1 MFAAAIQ
8 PRAMSHTSCCVLLSI
23 SLALACRFWSV
34 CAEFPTV
41 FGDKSSGFGP
51 VFEEQPVDTIYPE
64 ESPEDKIIMSCR
76 TRANPP
82 ATYRWW
88 LDNTEI
94 VIGNEDDYSLMGGNL
109 VISFPDRSK
118 HAGNY
123 SCLASNEFGTLVSQK
138 ASVQFGYLDMF
149 SSDER
154 EAVYVKEGQGAV
166 LLCDPPPHFPE
177 DLSFRWMLNE
187 FPEFI
192 PLDKRR
198 FVSQTTGNLYIS
210 TVRASDSGNYS
221 CFVSSPSI
229 AKSVFSKFIPLVPI
243 AERSLRKYP
252 ADIKVKSPDT
262 YTLLG
267 QNVTLECFALGN
279 PIPQIRWRKVDGDLP
294 VERHNIS
301 MSGSLLHLYDI
312 QYEDEGLYEC
322 EADNS
327 KGKDRHKV
335 HLYVEGAPEWVEKI
349 SSSERDIGGDYIM
362 SCLASGKP
370 KPHVHFLKNG
380 RMYGKNHELR
390 FTDLTFDDSGM
401 YQCIAENRHG
411 TIYANAELR
420 VFAGAPSFEWNPVKP
435 KLLGAKNGRVVIA
448 CKPRA
453 APRPSIS
460 WSKGTELLHN
470 SSRIFIW
477 PDGSLE
483 LLNVTKSDE
492 GKYTCLAEN
501 DRGRAN
507 SSGSLSVTDATKI
520 TLAPSSA
527 DISVGESARMECAAS
542 HDPTLDLTFIWS
554 LDAHVIDRDREHY
567 ESKMDVN
574 QDGQAGT
581 SSSELLISNTQLRHA
596 GRYSCT
602 AQTPVDN
609 VTVSAELVVRG
620 PPGPP
625 GGVRVDEVLTSSVRV
640 TWSHGTD
647 NLSPISK
654 YSIQYRD
661 VQAQQDWRDASTSPV
676 NVEGN
681 AEMATV
687 INLTPWTEYEFR
699 VIATNTLGTGPPSD
713 PSPKITTRETRPV
726 VAPSDIGGGGET
738 SRELTIT
745 WTPVQPQYYY
755 GSNFGYIIAFK
766 PHNDPEWMRVTVTDP
781 QARKYVHKDSKIPPS
796 TRFEVKMKAFN
807 SQGEGPFSISA
818 FIYSSQD
825 VPAEAPT
832 IIEARTLSATEA
844 VVSWVPLQLQTVE
857 GYQVRYW
864 RESVENEA
872 SAQRA
877 LVSSREN
884 HTRLD
889 NMKPNSHYLIEV
901 RAYNGAGYGP
911 ASQRHKIYTKKAP
924 PSRPPKIIGTK
935 MNYSG
940 TTINIAWEQVEPL
953 ANESTVE
960 GYKVLYRPEGQ
971 PSGMLY
977 TTVKQSIDLPMKK
990 GDYLV
995 EVRAH
1000 SEGGDGA
1007 VAQVRIADAFI
1018 HWIQDMHKISA
1029 NAAHMK
1035 QMMMRFTVMILMND
1049 QQMENTQMIT

>member
-1 MFAAAIQ
+1 ELMLAIHSSLF
-8 PRAMSHTSCCVLLSI
+8 MI
-23 SLALACRFWSV
+23 SLHFY
-34 CAEFPTV
+34 
-41 FGDKSSGFGP
+41 KSSGFGP

-94 VIGNEDDYSLMGGNL
+94 IIGNEDDYSLMGGNL

-243 AERSLRKYP
+243 AEREKYP

-267 QNVTLECFALGN
+267 QNITLECFALGN

-335 HLYVEGAPEWVEKI
+335 HLYVEAPEWVEKI
-349 SSSERDIGGDYIM
+349 SSSERDIGSDYIM

-435 KLLGAKNGRVVIA
+435 KLLGANNGRVVIA

-492 GKYTCLAEN
+492 GKYTCFAEN

-554 LDAHVIDRDREHY
+554 LDAHVIDFDRDREHY
-567 ESKMDVN
+567 ECKMVN
-574 QDGQAGT
+574 
-581 SSSELLISNTQLRHA
+581 SLLISNTQLRHA

-609 VTVSAELVVRG
+609 ITVSAELVVRG

-625 GGVRVDEVLTSSVRV
+625 GGVRVDEVMTSSVRV

-713 PSPKITTRETRPV
+713 PSPKITTRET
-726 VAPSDIGGGGET
+726 SEF
-738 SRELTIT
+738 LL
-745 WTPVQPQYYY
+745 
-755 GSNFGYIIAFK
+755 
-766 PHNDPEWMRVTVTDP
+766 VTVTDP

-807 SQGEGPFSISA
+807 SQGEGPFSVSA

-844 VVSWVPLQLQTVE
+844 VVSWVMLISGLF
-857 GYQVRYW
+857 RYW

-1007 VAQVRIADAFI
+1007 VAQVRIAGKNTFTLYCDSIKFRNITFI
-1018 HWIQDMHKISA
+1018 I
-1029 NAAHMK
+1029 
-1035 QMMMRFTVMILMND
+1035 FTFRLDYMLFSF
-1049 QQMENTQMIT
+1049 

>member
-1 MFAAAIQ
+1 GASPAV
-8 PRAMSHTSCCVLLSI
+8 CL
-23 SLALACRFWSV
+23 CRRKHFRRSS
-34 CAEFPTV
+34 
-41 FGDKSSGFGP
+41 GDESSGFGP

-82 ATYRWW
+82 ATYRWR

-94 VIGNEDDYSLMGGNL
+94 VIGNDDHYSLMGGNL
-109 VISFPDRSK
+109 VISFPDKSK

-166 LLCDPPPHFPE
+166 LLCAPPPHLPE

-192 PLDKRR
+192 LLDKRR

-243 AERSLRKYP
+243 AEKYP
-252 ADIKVKSPDT
+252 ADIKVKSADT
-262 YTLLG
+262 YTLMG
-267 QNVTLECFALGN
+267 QNITLECFALGN

-294 VERHNIS
+294 VYRHNIS

-322 EADNS
+322 EANNS

-380 RMYGKNHELR
+380 RMYAKNHELR

-435 KLLGAKNGRVVIA
+435 KLLGAKNGRVVID

-453 APRPSIS
+453 APQPSIS

-492 GKYTCLAEN
+492 GKYTCFAEN

-507 SSGSLSVTDATKI
+507 STGSLSVTDATKI
-520 TLAPSSA
+520 TLAPSNA
-527 DISVGESARMECAAS
+527 DISVGESTRMECAAS

-554 LDAHVIDRDREHY
+554 LDAHAIDFDQDREHY
-567 ESKMDVN
+567 ERKM
-574 QDGQAGT
+574 
-581 SSSELLISNTQLRHA
+581 LLISNTQLRHA

-625 GGVRVDEVLTSSVRV
+625 GGVRVDEVMTSSVRV

-654 YSIQYRD
+654 YSVQYRD
-661 VQAQQDWRDASTSPV
+661 ERAQQDWRDASTSPV

-681 AEMATV
+681 AEMASV

-713 PSPKITTRETRPV
+713 PSPKITTREARPV
-726 VAPSDIGGGGET
+726 VAPSEIGGGGGT

-781 QARKYVHKDSKIPPS
+781 QTQKYVHKDSKIPPS

-807 SQGEGPFSISA
+807 SQGEGPFSVSTCVSIS
-818 FIYSSQD
+818 

-872 SAQRA
+872 SAQRV
-877 LVSSREN
+877 LVPSREN

-911 ASQRHKIYTKKAP
+911 ASQRHKIYTKRARK
-924 PSRPPKIIGTK
+924 SHRSQKTGFQT
-935 MNYSG
+935 G
-940 TTINIAWEQVEPL
+940 VEPL

-971 PSGMLY
+971 PNGVLY

-1007 VAQVRIADAFI
+1007 VAQVRILVGA
-1018 HWIQDMHKISA
+1018 KLCR
-1029 NAAHMK
+1029 AAAMAGLTIGLEWAAAQGPRLVGGPALARLHLFSYVPV
-1035 QMMMRFTVMILMND
+1035 RNY
-1049 QQMENTQMIT
+1049 

>member
-1 MFAAAIQ
+1 
-8 PRAMSHTSCCVLLSI
+8 MSYSSALIMLCPSLLTDI
-23 SLALACRFWSV
+23 PACTNG
-34 CAEFPTV
+34 AGNEH
-41 FGDKSSGFGP
+41 KSSGFGP

-94 VIGNEDDYSLMGGNL
+94 IIGNEDDYSLMGGNL

-267 QNVTLECFALGN
+267 QNITLECFALGN

-349 SSSERDIGGDYIM
+349 SSSERDIGSDYIM

-380 RMYGKNHELR
+380 RMNHELR

-435 KLLGAKNGRVVIA
+435 KLLGANNGRVVIA

-492 GKYTCLAEN
+492 GKYTCFAEN

-554 LDAHVIDRDREHY
+554 LDAH
-567 ESKMDVN
+567 DVN

-609 VTVSAELVVRG
+609 ITVSAELVVRG

-625 GGVRVDEVLTSSVRV
+625 GGVRVDEVMTSSVRV

-755 GSNFGYIIAFK
+755 GNNFGYIIAFK

-807 SQGEGPFSISA
+807 SQGEGPFSVSA

-857 GYQVRYW
+857 GYQ
-864 RESVENEA
+864 SVENEA

-1007 VAQVRIADAFI
+1007 VAQVRIAGKSKAGLFLCYLAL
-1018 HWIQDMHKISA
+1018 KLL
-1029 NAAHMK
+1029 
-1035 QMMMRFTVMILMND
+1035 T
-1049 QQMENTQMIT
+1049 

>member
-1 MFAAAIQ
+1 IFVNCIIIF
-8 PRAMSHTSCCVLLSI
+8 SIHYFFLIICLYIVLK
-23 SLALACRFWSV
+23 SLRFSL
-34 CAEFPTV
+34 V
-41 FGDKSSGFGP
+41 FSFDKSSGFGP

-243 AERSLRKYP
+243 AEKYP

-435 KLLGAKNGRVVIA
+435 KLLGAKNGRVVID

-567 ESKMDVN
+567 ESKMVN
-574 QDGQAGT
+574 
-581 SSSELLISNTQLRHA
+581 SLLISNTQLRHA

-745 WTPVQPQYYY
+745 WMPVQPQYYY

-911 ASQRHKIYTKKAP
+911 ASH
-924 PSRPPKIIGTK
+924 RPPKIIGTK

-1007 VAQVRIADAFI
+1007 VAQVRIAG
-1018 HWIQDMHKISA
+1018 K
-1029 NAAHMK
+1029 NT
-1035 QMMMRFTVMILMND
+1035 FTLVLDVIFLLIFSW
-1049 QQMENTQMIT
+1049 Q

>member
-1 MFAAAIQ
+1 M
-8 PRAMSHTSCCVLLSI
+8 RHTSCRVLLSV
-23 SLALACRFWSV
+23 SLALACRLWSV
-34 CAEFPTV
+34 CADFPAA
-41 FGDKSSGFGP
+41 FGDESSGFGP

-82 ATYRWW
+82 ATYRWR
-88 LDNTEI
+88 LNNTEI
-94 VIGNEDDYSLMGGNL
+94 VIGSDDHYSLIGGNL
-109 VISFPDRSK
+109 VISFPDKSK

-149 SSDER
+149 STDER

-166 LLCDPPPHFPE
+166 LLCAPPPHFPE

-262 YTLLG
+262 YTLVG

-294 VERHNIS
+294 VHRYNIS
-301 MSGSLLHLYDI
+301 MAGSLLHLYDI

-349 SSSERDIGGDYIM
+349 SPSERDIGGDYIM

-370 KPHVHFLKNG
+370 KPHVHFLRNG
-380 RMYGKNHELR
+380 RMYAKNHELR

-411 TIYANAELR
+411 AIYANAELR

-435 KLLGAKNGRVVIA
+435 KILGAKNGHVVID

-453 APRPSIS
+453 APRPTIS

-470 SSRIFIW
+470 TSRIFIW

-492 GKYTCLAEN
+492 GKYTCFAEN

-507 SSGSLSVTDATKI
+507 STGSLSVTDATKI
-520 TLAPSSA
+520 TLAPSNA
-527 DISVGESARMECAAS
+527 DVSVGERARMECAAS

-554 LDAHVIDRDREHY
+554 LDANVIDFDRDREHY
-567 ESKMDVN
+567 ERKMDVN
-574 QDGQAGT
+574 QDGQVGT

-609 VTVSAELVVRG
+609 VTTSAELVVRG

-625 GGVRVDEVLTSSVRV
+625 GGVRVDEVTTSSVRV

-654 YSIQYRD
+654 YTVQYRD
-661 VQAQQDWRDASTSPV
+661 VRTQQDWRDASTSPV

-713 PSPKITTRETRPV
+713 PSPKITTREARPV
-726 VAPSDIGGGGET
+726 VAPSDIGGGGGT

-766 PHNDPEWMRVTVTDP
+766 PHSDDEWMTVTVTDP
-781 QARKYVHKDSKIPPS
+781 QAQKYVHKDSKIPPS

-807 SQGEGPFSISA
+807 SQGEGPFSNSA
-818 FIYSSQD
+818 FISSAQD

-844 VVSWVPLQLQTVE
+844 VVSWVPVQLQTVE

-872 SAQRA
+872 SAQRV
-877 LVSSREN
+877 LVPSREN

-924 PSRPPKIIGTK
+924 PSRPPKIISTK

-940 TTINIAWEQVEPL
+940 KMINVAWEQVEPL
-953 ANESTVE
+953 ANESAVE
-960 GYKVLYRPEGQ
+960 GYKILYRPEGQ
-971 PSGMLY
+971 LNGDLY

-990 GDYLV
+990 GNYLV

-1007 VAQVRIADAFI
+1007 VGQVRIAG
-1018 HWIQDMHKISA
+1018 
-1029 NAAHMK
+1029 AAILVSPSLG
-1035 QMMMRFTVMILMND
+1035 FFSLLLTVLLSLIL
-1049 QQMENTQMIT
+1049 

>member
-1 MFAAAIQ
+1 MCFE
-8 PRAMSHTSCCVLLSI
+8 SLCVFFS
-23 SLALACRFWSV
+23 
-34 CAEFPTV
+34 
-41 FGDKSSGFGP
+41 DKSSGFGP

-94 VIGNEDDYSLMGGNL
+94 IIGNEDDYSLMGGNL

-243 AERSLRKYP
+243 AEREKYP

-267 QNVTLECFALGN
+267 QNITLECFALGN

-335 HLYVEGAPEWVEKI
+335 HLYVEAPEWVEKI
-349 SSSERDIGGDYIM
+349 SSSERDIGSDYIM

-435 KLLGAKNGRVVIA
+435 KLLGANNGRVVIA

-492 GKYTCLAEN
+492 GKYTCFAEN

-554 LDAHVIDRDREHY
+554 LDAHVIDFDRDREHY
-567 ESKMDVN
+567 DVN
-574 QDGQAGT
+574 E
-581 SSSELLISNTQLRHA
+581 SRLFINKLLISNTQLRHA

-609 VTVSAELVVRG
+609 ITVSAELVVRG

-625 GGVRVDEVLTSSVRV
+625 GGVRVDEVMTSSVRV

-713 PSPKITTRETRPV
+713 PSPKITTRET
-726 VAPSDIGGGGET
+726 SEF
-738 SRELTIT
+738 LL
-745 WTPVQPQYYY
+745 
-755 GSNFGYIIAFK
+755 
-766 PHNDPEWMRVTVTDP
+766 VTVTDP

-807 SQGEGPFSISA
+807 SQGEGPFSVSA

-844 VVSWVPLQLQTVE
+844 VVSWVMLISGLF
-857 GYQVRYW
+857 RYW

-1007 VAQVRIADAFI
+1007 VAQVRIAGKNTFTLVIFLGLII
-1018 HWIQDMHKISA
+1018 H
-1029 NAAHMK
+1029 
-1035 QMMMRFTVMILMND
+1035 ND
-1049 QQMENTQMIT
+1049 SQIKTQ

>member
-1 MFAAAIQ
+1 VS
-8 PRAMSHTSCCVLLSI
+8 PKTKNRPSE
-23 SLALACRFWSV
+23 SLVITQTMILRS
-34 CAEFPTV
+34 
-41 FGDKSSGFGP
+41 GGSSGFGP

-64 ESPEDKIIMSCR
+64 ESPENKIMMSCR

-82 ATYRWW
+82 QMT
-88 LDNTEI
+88 LHPKSIHNLSCHESGLLHITKTEI
-94 VIGNEDDYSLMGGNL
+94 KSP
-109 VISFPDRSK
+109 SFVLD
-118 HAGNY
+118 
-123 SCLASNEFGTLVSQK
+123 
-138 ASVQFGYLDMF
+138 LDMF
-149 SSDER
+149 STDER

-166 LLCDPPPHFPE
+166 LLCDPPPHFPA
-177 DLSFRWMLNE
+177 DLFFRWILNE

-192 PLDKRR
+192 SLDKRR

-243 AERSLRKYP
+243 AEKYP

-267 QNVTLECFALGN
+267 QNITLECFALGN
-279 PIPQIRWRKVDGDLP
+279 PIPQIRWRKLDGDLP
-294 VERHNIS
+294 VHRHNIS
-301 MSGSLLHLYDI
+301 MAGSLLHLYDI

-327 KGKDRHKV
+327 KGKDRHRV
-335 HLYVEGAPEWVEKI
+335 HLYVEAPEWVEKI

-380 RMYGKNHELR
+380 RMYAKNHELH

-420 VFAGAPSFEWNPVKP
+420 VFASAPSFEWNPVKP
-435 KLLGAKNGRVVIA
+435 KLLGAKNGRVVID

-483 LLNVTKSDE
+483 LLNITKSDE
-492 GKYTCLAEN
+492 GKYICFAEN

-520 TLAPSSA
+520 TLAPSNA
-527 DISVGESARMECAAS
+527 DVSVGKSARMECATS

-554 LDAHVIDRDREHY
+554 LDTHVIDFDRDREHY
-567 ESKMDVN
+567 D
-574 QDGQAGT
+574 
-581 SSSELLISNTQLRHA
+581 SELLISNTQLRHA

-609 VTVSAELVVRG
+609 VTASAELVVRG

-625 GGVRVDEVLTSSVRV
+625 GGVRVEEVTTNRVRV
-640 TWSHGTD
+640 IWSHGTD

-654 YSIQYRD
+654 YTIQYRD
-661 VQAQQDWRDASTSPV
+661 VREQQEWREASTSPV

-681 AEMATV
+681 AEMASV

-713 PSPKITTRETRPV
+713 PSPKITTREARPV
-726 VAPSDIGGGGET
+726 VAPSDISGGGGT

-807 SQGEGPFSISA
+807 SQGEGPFSVSA
-818 FIYSSQD
+818 FIYSAQD

-832 IIEARTLSATEA
+832 VIEARTLSATEA
-844 VVSWVPLQLQTVE
+844 VVSWVPVQLQTVE

-960 GYKVLYRPEGQ
+960 GYKVRKTHSHCIHRRLR
-971 PSGMLY
+971 
-977 TTVKQSIDLPMKK
+977 LP
-990 GDYLV
+990 
-995 EVRAH
+995 A
-1000 SEGGDGA
+1000 
-1007 VAQVRIADAFI
+1007 
-1018 HWIQDMHKISA
+1018 
-1029 NAAHMK
+1029 
-1035 QMMMRFTVMILMND
+1035 
-1049 QQMENTQMIT
+1049 TQFQIYHAYK

>member
-1 MFAAAIQ
+1 MLLLLFSNVNAALCCIE
-8 PRAMSHTSCCVLLSI
+8 SCVFSLSV
-23 SLALACRFWSV
+23 SD
-34 CAEFPTV
+34 E
-41 FGDKSSGFGP
+41 SSGFGP

-64 ESPEDKIIMSCR
+64 ESPENKIMMSCR
-76 TRANPP
+76 TRANPILHILHKKNCCP
-82 ATYRWW
+82 SGKYVHLLYMDSILGRGSFWFNYCLSCHESGLLHITK
-88 LDNTEI
+88 TEI
-94 VIGNEDDYSLMGGNL
+94 KSP
-109 VISFPDRSK
+109 SFVLD
-118 HAGNY
+118 
-123 SCLASNEFGTLVSQK
+123 
-138 ASVQFGYLDMF
+138 LDMF
-149 SSDER
+149 STDER

-166 LLCDPPPHFPE
+166 LLCDPPPHFPA
-177 DLSFRWMLNE
+177 DLFFRWILNE

-192 PLDKRR
+192 SLDKRR

-243 AERSLRKYP
+243 AEREKYP

-267 QNVTLECFALGN
+267 QNITLECFALGN
-279 PIPQIRWRKVDGDLP
+279 PIPQIRWRKLDGDLP
-294 VERHNIS
+294 VHRHNIS
-301 MSGSLLHLYDI
+301 MAGSLLHLYDI

-327 KGKDRHKV
+327 KGKDRHRV
-335 HLYVEGAPEWVEKI
+335 HLYVEAPEWVEKI

-380 RMYGKNHELR
+380 RMYAKNHELH

-420 VFAGAPSFEWNPVKP
+420 VFASAPSFEWNPVKP
-435 KLLGAKNGRVVIA
+435 KLLGAKNGRVVID

-483 LLNVTKSDE
+483 LLNITKSDE
-492 GKYTCLAEN
+492 GKYICFAEN

-520 TLAPSSA
+520 TLAPSNA
-527 DISVGESARMECAAS
+527 DVSVGKSARMECATS

-554 LDAHVIDRDREHY
+554 LDTHVIDFDRDREHY
-567 ESKMDVN
+567 D
-574 QDGQAGT
+574 
-581 SSSELLISNTQLRHA
+581 SELLISNTQLRHA

-609 VTVSAELVVRG
+609 VTASAELVVRG

-625 GGVRVDEVLTSSVRV
+625 GGVRVEEVTTNRVRV
-640 TWSHGTD
+640 IWSHGTD

-654 YSIQYRD
+654 YTIQYRD
-661 VQAQQDWRDASTSPV
+661 VREQQEWREASTSPV

-681 AEMATV
+681 AEMASV

-713 PSPKITTRETRPV
+713 PSPKITTREARPV
-726 VAPSDIGGGGET
+726 VAPSDISGGGGT

-807 SQGEGPFSISA
+807 SQGEGPFSVSA
-818 FIYSSQD
+818 FIYSAQD

-832 IIEARTLSATEA
+832 VIEARTLSATEA
-844 VVSWVPLQLQTVE
+844 VVSWVPVQLQTVE

-960 GYKVLYRPEGQ
+960 GYKVLYRQEGQ

-1007 VAQVRIADAFI
+1007 VAQVRIAG
-1018 HWIQDMHKISA
+1018 KTT
-1029 NAAHMK
+1029 
-1035 QMMMRFTVMILMND
+1035 FTLVSLMWYLGVKLPI
-1049 QQMENTQMIT
+1049 EPLSGKL

>member
-1 MFAAAIQ
+1 MIAAAIQ
-8 PRAMSHTSCCVLLSI
+8 PRAMTHTSCCILLSI
-23 SLALACRFWSV
+23 TLALTCHFWSV
-34 CAEFPTV
+34 CADFPAV
-41 FGDKSSGFGP
+41 FGDESSGFGP

-64 ESPEDKIIMSCR
+64 ESSEDKIIMSCR
-76 TRANPP
+76 TRANPA
-82 ATYRWW
+82 ATYRWR

-94 VIGNEDDYSLMGGNL
+94 VIGSDDHYSLMGGNL
-109 VISFPDRSK
+109 FINFPDKSK

-123 SCLASNEFGTLVSQK
+123 SCVASNDFGMLVSQK

-166 LLCDPPPHFPE
+166 LLCAPPPHFPE

-267 QNVTLECFALGN
+267 QNITLECFALGN
-279 PIPQIRWRKVDGDLP
+279 PIPQILWRKVDGDLP
-294 VERHNIS
+294 VQRHNIS

-312 QYEDEGLYEC
+312 QFEDEGLYEC

-335 HLYVEGAPEWVEKI
+335 HLYVEGAPEWLEKI

-380 RMYGKNHELR
+380 RMYAKNHELR

-401 YQCIAENRHG
+401 YQCIAENHHG

-420 VFAGAPSFEWNPVKP
+420 VFAGAPSFERNPVKP
-435 KLLGAKNGRVVIA
+435 KLLGAKNGRVVID

-460 WSKGTELLHN
+460 WSKGSELLHN
-470 SSRIFIW
+470 SSRIFIR
-477 PDGSLE
+477 PDGSLV
-483 LLNVTKSDE
+483 LLNITRTDE
-492 GKYTCLAEN
+492 GEYTCSAEN
-501 DRGRAN
+501 ERGRAN

-520 TLAPSSA
+520 SLAPSSA
-527 DISVGESARMECAAS
+527 DISVGQSTRMQCAAS
-542 HDPTLDLTFIWS
+542 HDPSLDLSFIWS
-554 LDAHVIDRDREHY
+554 LDTHLIDFERDREHY
-567 ESKMDVN
+567 EHKMDVN
-574 QDGQAGT
+574 QDGT

-609 VTVSAELVVRG
+609 ITASAQLLVRG

-625 GGVRVDEVLTSSVRV
+625 VGVRVDEVMTSSVRV

-654 YSIQYRD
+654 YSVQYRD
-661 VQAQQDWRDASTSPV
+661 VRAQQDWRDASTSPV
-676 NVEGN
+676 DVEGS
-681 AEMATV
+681 ADMV
-687 INLTPWTEYEFR
+687 SVVNLTPWTEYEFR

-713 PSPKITTRETRPV
+713 PSPRITTRETRPV
-726 VAPSDIGGGGET
+726 VSPSDITGGGEA

-745 WTPVQPQYYY
+745 WTPVQLQYYY

-781 QARKYVHKDSKIPPS
+781 QARKYVHKDPKIPPS

-807 SQGEGPFSISA
+807 SQGEGPFSVST

-825 VPAEAPT
+825 VPAEAPS

-844 VVSWVPLQLQTVE
+844 VVSWIPLQLQTVE

-872 SAQRA
+872 SAQRV
-877 LVSSREN
+877 LVSSGEN

-889 NMKPNSHYLIEV
+889 NMKPSSHYLIEV

-911 ASQRHKIYTKKAP
+911 SSQRRKIHTRRAP

-935 MNYSG
+935 LSYSG
-940 TTINIAWEQVEPL
+940 TNINIAWEQVEPL

-971 PSGMLY
+971 PSGSLY

-995 EVRAH
+995 EVRAY

-1007 VAQVRIADAFI
+1007 VAQVRIAG
-1018 HWIQDMHKISA
+1018 
-1029 NAAHMK
+1029 AAGLASPSLG
-1035 QMMMRFTVMILMND
+1035 FFWLLLSVLLGLIL
-1049 QQMENTQMIT
+1049 

>member
-8 PRAMSHTSCCVLLSI
+8 PRVMSHTSCCVLLSI
-23 SLALACRFWSV
+23 SLVLACRFWSV
-34 CAEFPTV
+34 CADFPTV

-380 RMYGKNHELR
+380 RMYAKNHELR
-390 FTDLTFDDSGM
+390 LTDLTFDDSGM

-435 KLLGAKNGRVVIA
+435 KLLGANNGRVVIA

-507 SSGSLSVTDATKI
+507 STGSLSVTDATKI

-554 LDAHVIDRDREHY
+554 LDAHVIDFDRDREHY

-609 VTVSAELVVRG
+609 ITVSAELVVRG

-625 GGVRVDEVLTSSVRV
+625 GGVRVDEVMTSSVRV

-687 INLTPWTEYEFR
+687 INLMPWTEYEFR

-1007 VAQVRIADAFI
+1007 VAQVRIAG
-1018 HWIQDMHKISA
+1018 
-1029 NAAHMK
+1029 AAVLASPSLG
-1035 QMMMRFTVMILMND
+1035 FFWLLLTVLL
-1049 QQMENTQMIT
+1049 TLSL

>member
-1 MFAAAIQ
+1 ILVLQ
-8 PRAMSHTSCCVLLSI
+8 HTHTHTHTHTHVKRC
-23 SLALACRFWSV
+23 
-34 CAEFPTV
+34 
-41 FGDKSSGFGP
+41 FGP

-243 AERSLRKYP
+243 AEP
-252 ADIKVKSPDT
+252 
-262 YTLLG
+262 
-267 QNVTLECFALGN
+267 
-279 PIPQIRWRKVDGDLP
+279 
-294 VERHNIS
+294 
-301 MSGSLLHLYDI
+301 
-312 QYEDEGLYEC
+312 
-322 EADNS
+322 
-327 KGKDRHKV
+327 
-335 HLYVEGAPEWVEKI
+335 PEWVEKI

-435 KLLGAKNGRVVIA
+435 KLLGAKNGRVVID

-567 ESKMDVN
+567 ESKM
-574 QDGQAGT
+574 AGT

-745 WTPVQPQYYY
+745 WMPVQPQYYY

-1007 VAQVRIADAFI
+1007 VAQVRIAVICYCPLSIFLGLII
-1018 HWIQDMHKISA
+1018 H
-1029 NAAHMK
+1029 
-1035 QMMMRFTVMILMND
+1035 ND
-1049 QQMENTQMIT
+1049 SQIKTQ

>member
-1 MFAAAIQ
+1 SGDLRSLSQ
-8 PRAMSHTSCCVLLSI
+8 EERLLLS
-23 SLALACRFWSV
+23 V
-34 CAEFPTV
+34 CVGESTS
-41 FGDKSSGFGP
+41 GDLQEVCDESSGFGP

-82 ATYRWW
+82 ATYRWR

-94 VIGNEDDYSLMGGNL
+94 VIGNDDHYSLMGGNL
-109 VISFPDRSK
+109 VISFPDKSK

-166 LLCDPPPHFPE
+166 LLCAPPPHLPE

-192 PLDKRR
+192 LLDKRR

-243 AERSLRKYP
+243 AEREKYP
-252 ADIKVKSPDT
+252 ADIKVKSADT
-262 YTLLG
+262 YTLMG
-267 QNVTLECFALGN
+267 QNITLECFALGN

-294 VERHNIS
+294 VYRHNIS

-322 EADNS
+322 EANNS

-335 HLYVEGAPEWVEKI
+335 HLYVEAPEWVEKI

-380 RMYGKNHELR
+380 RMYAKNHELR

-435 KLLGAKNGRVVIA
+435 KLLGAKNGRVVID

-453 APRPSIS
+453 APQPSIS

-492 GKYTCLAEN
+492 GKYTCFAEN

-507 SSGSLSVTDATKI
+507 STGSLSVTDATKI
-520 TLAPSSA
+520 TLAPSNA
-527 DISVGESARMECAAS
+527 DISVGESTRMECAAS

-554 LDAHVIDRDREHY
+554 LDAHAIDFDQDREHY
-567 ESKMDVN
+567 ERKM
-574 QDGQAGT
+574 AGT

-625 GGVRVDEVLTSSVRV
+625 GGVRVDEVMTSSVRV

-654 YSIQYRD
+654 YSVQYRD
-661 VQAQQDWRDASTSPV
+661 ERAQQDWRDASTSPV

-681 AEMATV
+681 AEMASV

-713 PSPKITTRETRPV
+713 PSPKITTREARPV
-726 VAPSDIGGGGET
+726 VAPSEIGGGGGT

-781 QARKYVHKDSKIPPS
+781 QTQKYVHKDSKIPPS

-807 SQGEGPFSISA
+807 SQGEGPFSVSA
-818 FIYSSQD
+818 FICSAQDGGDLTDVCFHLSSCRSSHHHRGED
-825 VPAEAPT
+825 
-832 IIEARTLSATEA
+832 A
-844 VVSWVPLQLQTVE
+844 VGHRS
-857 GYQVRYW
+857 R
-864 RESVENEA
+864 RNEA
-872 SAQRA
+872 SAQRV
-877 LVSSREN
+877 LVPSREN

-911 ASQRHKIYTKKAP
+911 ASQRHKIYTKRAP

-971 PSGMLY
+971 PNGVLY

-1007 VAQVRIADAFI
+1007 VAQVRIFC
-1018 HWIQDMHKISA
+1018 S
-1029 NAAHMK
+1029 
-1035 QMMMRFTVMILMND
+1035 
-1049 QQMENTQMIT
+1049 E

>member
-1 MFAAAIQ
+1 MCFE
-8 PRAMSHTSCCVLLSI
+8 
-23 SLALACRFWSV
+23 SLA
-34 CAEFPTV
+34 V
-41 FGDKSSGFGP
+41 FFSDESSGFGP

-82 ATYRWW
+82 ATYRWR

-94 VIGNEDDYSLMGGNL
+94 VIGNDDHYSLMGGNL
-109 VISFPDRSK
+109 VISFPDKSK

-166 LLCDPPPHFPE
+166 LLCAPPPHLPE

-192 PLDKRR
+192 LLDKRR

-243 AERSLRKYP
+243 AEKYP
-252 ADIKVKSPDT
+252 ADIKVKSADT
-262 YTLLG
+262 YTLMG
-267 QNVTLECFALGN
+267 QNITLECFALGN

-294 VERHNIS
+294 VYRHNIS

-322 EADNS
+322 EANNS

-380 RMYGKNHELR
+380 RMYAKNHELR

-435 KLLGAKNGRVVIA
+435 KLLGAKNGRVVID

-453 APRPSIS
+453 APQPSIS

-492 GKYTCLAEN
+492 GKYTCFAEN

-507 SSGSLSVTDATKI
+507 STGSLSVTDATKI
-520 TLAPSSA
+520 TLAPSNA
-527 DISVGESARMECAAS
+527 DISVGESTRMECAAS

-554 LDAHVIDRDREHY
+554 LDAHAIDFDQDREHY
-567 ESKMDVN
+567 ERKM
-574 QDGQAGT
+574 AGT

-620 PPGPP
+620 PPG
-625 GGVRVDEVLTSSVRV
+625 GVRVDEVMTSSVRV

-654 YSIQYRD
+654 YSVQYRD
-661 VQAQQDWRDASTSPV
+661 ERAQQDWRDASTSPV

-681 AEMATV
+681 AEMASV

-713 PSPKITTRETRPV
+713 PSPKITTREARPV
-726 VAPSDIGGGGET
+726 VAPSEIGGGGGT

-781 QARKYVHKDSKIPPS
+781 QTQKYVHKDSKIPPS

-807 SQGEGPFSISA
+807 SQGEGPFSTCVSIS
-818 FIYSSQD
+818 

-872 SAQRA
+872 SAQRV
-877 LVSSREN
+877 LVPSREN

-911 ASQRHKIYTKKAP
+911 ASQRHKIYTK
-924 PSRPPKIIGTK
+924 R

-971 PSGMLY
+971 PNGVLY

-1007 VAQVRIADAFI
+1007 VAQVR
-1018 HWIQDMHKISA
+1018 QISSNSVCA
-1029 NAAHMK
+1029 ISQVSPTK
-1035 QMMMRFTVMILMND
+1035 QARGDSGKEPKLHR
-1049 QQMENTQMIT
+1049 

>member
-1 MFAAAIQ
+1 SET
-8 PRAMSHTSCCVLLSI
+8 RLRCSDHLSL
-23 SLALACRFWSV
+23 SLKLIGGST
-34 CAEFPTV
+34 ETP
-41 FGDKSSGFGP
+41 SSGFGP

-64 ESPEDKIIMSCR
+64 ESPENKIMMSCR

-82 ATYRWW
+82 AQDASIAALSSSRVLGLLHITK
-88 LDNTEI
+88 TEI
-94 VIGNEDDYSLMGGNL
+94 KSP
-109 VISFPDRSK
+109 SFVLD
-118 HAGNY
+118 
-123 SCLASNEFGTLVSQK
+123 
-138 ASVQFGYLDMF
+138 LDMF
-149 SSDER
+149 STDER

-166 LLCDPPPHFPE
+166 LLCDPPPHFPA
-177 DLSFRWMLNE
+177 DLFFRWILNE

-192 PLDKRR
+192 SLDKRR

-243 AERSLRKYP
+243 AEREKYP

-279 PIPQIRWRKVDGDLP
+279 PIPQIRWRKLDGDLP
-294 VERHNIS
+294 VHRHNIS
-301 MSGSLLHLYDI
+301 MAGSLLHLYDI

-335 HLYVEGAPEWVEKI
+335 HLYVEAPEWVEKI

-380 RMYGKNHELR
+380 RMYAKNHELH

-420 VFAGAPSFEWNPVKP
+420 VFASAPSFEWNPVKP
-435 KLLGAKNGRVVIA
+435 KLLGAKNGRVVID

-483 LLNVTKSDE
+483 LLNITKSDE
-492 GKYTCLAEN
+492 GKYICFAEN

-520 TLAPSSA
+520 TLAPSNA
-527 DISVGESARMECAAS
+527 DVSVGKSARMECATS

-554 LDAHVIDRDREHY
+554 LDTHVIDFDRDREHY
-567 ESKMDVN
+567 EHKMVN
-574 QDGQAGT
+574 
-581 SSSELLISNTQLRHA
+581 SVPHLLISNTQLRHA

-609 VTVSAELVVRG
+609 VTASAELVVRG

-625 GGVRVDEVLTSSVRV
+625 GGVRVDEVTTNRVRV
-640 TWSHGTD
+640 IWSHGTD

-654 YSIQYRD
+654 YTIQYRD
-661 VQAQQDWRDASTSPV
+661 VREQQEWREASTSPV

-713 PSPKITTRETRPV
+713 PSPKITTREASEFLLSSSEETITYQTRPW
-726 VAPSDIGGGGET
+726 ST
-738 SRELTIT
+738 K
-745 WTPVQPQYYY
+745 PVLSCWGIFVSIAKNTLY
-755 GSNFGYIIAFK
+755 GSK
-766 PHNDPEWMRVTVTDP
+766 
-781 QARKYVHKDSKIPPS
+781 
-796 TRFEVKMKAFN
+796 
-807 SQGEGPFSISA
+807 
-818 FIYSSQD
+818 
-825 VPAEAPT
+825 
-832 IIEARTLSATEA
+832 
-844 VVSWVPLQLQTVE
+844 
-857 GYQVRYW
+857 
-864 RESVENEA
+864 
-872 SAQRA
+872 
-877 LVSSREN
+877 
-884 HTRLD
+884 
-889 NMKPNSHYLIEV
+889 
-901 RAYNGAGYGP
+901 
-911 ASQRHKIYTKKAP
+911 
-924 PSRPPKIIGTK
+924 
-935 MNYSG
+935 
-940 TTINIAWEQVEPL
+940 
-953 ANESTVE
+953 
-960 GYKVLYRPEGQ
+960 
-971 PSGMLY
+971 
-977 TTVKQSIDLPMKK
+977 
-990 GDYLV
+990 
-995 EVRAH
+995 
-1000 SEGGDGA
+1000 
-1007 VAQVRIADAFI
+1007 
-1018 HWIQDMHKISA
+1018 
-1029 NAAHMK
+1029 
-1035 QMMMRFTVMILMND
+1035 
-1049 QQMENTQMIT
+1049 

>member
-1 MFAAAIQ
+1 TETPVKHSELRFSNVNAALCCIE
-8 PRAMSHTSCCVLLSI
+8 SCVFSLSV
-23 SLALACRFWSV
+23 SD
-34 CAEFPTV
+34 E
-41 FGDKSSGFGP
+41 SSGFGP

-64 ESPEDKIIMSCR
+64 ESPENKIMMSCR

-82 ATYRWW
+82 ASYRI
-88 LDNTEI
+88 LHILHKKNCCPSGKYVHLLYMDSILGCHESGLLHITKTEI
-94 VIGNEDDYSLMGGNL
+94 KSP
-109 VISFPDRSK
+109 SFVLD
-118 HAGNY
+118 
-123 SCLASNEFGTLVSQK
+123 
-138 ASVQFGYLDMF
+138 LDMF
-149 SSDER
+149 STDER

-166 LLCDPPPHFPE
+166 LLCDPPPHFPA
-177 DLSFRWMLNE
+177 DLFFRWILNE

-192 PLDKRR
+192 SLDKRR

-243 AERSLRKYP
+243 AEREKYP

-267 QNVTLECFALGN
+267 QNITLECFALGN
-279 PIPQIRWRKVDGDLP
+279 PIPQIRWRKLDGDLP
-294 VERHNIS
+294 VHRHNIS
-301 MSGSLLHLYDI
+301 MAGSLLHLYDI

-327 KGKDRHKV
+327 KGKDRHRV
-335 HLYVEGAPEWVEKI
+335 HLYVEAPEWVEKI

-380 RMYGKNHELR
+380 RMYAKNHELH

-420 VFAGAPSFEWNPVKP
+420 VFASAPSFEWNPVKP
-435 KLLGAKNGRVVIA
+435 KLLGAKNGRVVID

-483 LLNVTKSDE
+483 LLNITKSDE
-492 GKYTCLAEN
+492 GKYICFAEN

-520 TLAPSSA
+520 TLAPSNA
-527 DISVGESARMECAAS
+527 DVSVGKSARMECATS

-554 LDAHVIDRDREHY
+554 LDTHVIDFDRDREHY
-567 ESKMDVN
+567 EWVFNLDLNCKK
-574 QDGQAGT
+574 
-581 SSSELLISNTQLRHA
+581 LLISNTQLRHA

-609 VTVSAELVVRG
+609 VTASAELVVRG

-625 GGVRVDEVLTSSVRV
+625 GGVRVEEVTTNRVRV
-640 TWSHGTD
+640 IWSHGTD

-654 YSIQYRD
+654 YTIQYRD
-661 VQAQQDWRDASTSPV
+661 VREQQEWREASTSPV

-681 AEMATV
+681 AEMASV

-713 PSPKITTRETRPV
+713 PSPKITTREARPV
-726 VAPSDIGGGGET
+726 VAPSDISGGGGT

-807 SQGEGPFSISA
+807 SQGEGPFSVSA
-818 FIYSSQD
+818 FIYSAQD

-832 IIEARTLSATEA
+832 VIEARTLSATEA
-844 VVSWVPLQLQTVE
+844 VVSWVPVQLQTVE

-960 GYKVLYRPEGQ
+960 GYKVLYRQEGQ

-1007 VAQVRIADAFI
+1007 VAQVRIAGKTTFTLVSI
-1018 HWIQDMHKISA
+1018 HSVQ
-1029 NAAHMK
+1029 
-1035 QMMMRFTVMILMND
+1035 TLL
-1049 QQMENTQMIT
+1049 T

>member
-1 MFAAAIQ
+1 MT
-8 PRAMSHTSCCVLLSI
+8 HTSCCVLLSI
-23 SLALACRFWSV
+23 MLTLTCHFWSV
-34 CAEFPTV
+34 CADFPAV
-41 FGDKSSGFGP
+41 FGDESSGFGP

-64 ESPEDKIIMSCR
+64 ESSEDKIIMSCR
-76 TRANPP
+76 TRANPA
-82 ATYRWW
+82 ATYRWR
-88 LDNTEI
+88 LDNTE
-94 VIGNEDDYSLMGGNL
+94 VVFGSDDHYSLMGGNL
-109 VISFPDRSK
+109 VINFPDKSK

-123 SCLASNEFGTLVSQK
+123 SCVASNEFGTLVSQR

-166 LLCDPPPHFPE
+166 LLCAPPPHFPE

-192 PLDKRR
+192 ALDKRR

-267 QNVTLECFALGN
+267 QNITLECFALGN

-294 VERHNIS
+294 VQRHNIS

-335 HLYVEGAPEWVEKI
+335 HLYVEGAPEWLEKI

-362 SCLASGKP
+362 SCQASGKP

-380 RMYGKNHELR
+380 RMYAKNHELR

-420 VFAGAPSFEWNPVKP
+420 VFAGAPSFERNPVKP
-435 KLLGAKNGRVVIA
+435 KLLGAKNGRVVID

-460 WSKGTELLHN
+460 WSKGSELLHN
-470 SSRIFIW
+470 SSRIFIR

-483 LLNVTKSDE
+483 LLNITRSDE
-492 GKYTCLAEN
+492 GEYTCSAEN
-501 DRGRAN
+501 ERGRVN

-520 TLAPSSA
+520 SLAPSSA
-527 DISVGESARMECAAS
+527 DISVGQSTRMQCAAS
-542 HDPTLDLTFIWS
+542 HDPSLDLSFIWS
-554 LDAHVIDRDREHY
+554 LDTHLIDFDRDREHY
-567 ESKMDVN
+567 EHKMDVN
-574 QDGQAGT
+574 QDGT

-609 VTVSAELVVRG
+609 ITASAQLLVRG

-625 GGVRVDEVLTSSVRV
+625 VGVRVDEVMTSSVRV

-654 YSIQYRD
+654 YSVQYRD
-661 VQAQQDWRDASTSPV
+661 VRAQQDWRDASTSPV
-676 NVEGN
+676 DVEGS
-681 AEMATV
+681 ADMV
-687 INLTPWTEYEFR
+687 SVVNLTPWTEYEFR

-713 PSPKITTRETRPV
+713 PSPRITTRETRPV
-726 VAPSDIGGGGET
+726 VSPSDIAGGGEA

-781 QARKYVHKDSKIPPS
+781 QARKYVHKDPKIPPS
-796 TRFEVKMKAFN
+796 TRFEVKMKVFN
-807 SQGEGPFSISA
+807 SQGEGPFSVSS

-825 VPAEAPT
+825 VPAEAPS

-844 VVSWVPLQLQTVE
+844 VVSWIPLQLQTVE

-872 SAQRA
+872 SAQRV
-877 LVSSREN
+877 LVSSGEN

-889 NMKPNSHYLIEV
+889 NMKPSSHYLIEV

-911 ASQRHKIYTKKAP
+911 SSHRRKIHTRRAP

-935 MNYSG
+935 LSYSG
-940 TTINIAWEQVEPL
+940 TNINIAWEQVEPL

-971 PSGMLY
+971 PSGSLY

-995 EVRAH
+995 EVRAY

-1007 VAQVRIADAFI
+1007 LAQVRIAG
-1018 HWIQDMHKISA
+1018 
-1029 NAAHMK
+1029 AAGLASPSLG
-1035 QMMMRFTVMILMND
+1035 FFWLLLTVLLGLIL
-1049 QQMENTQMIT
+1049 

>member
-1 MFAAAIQ
+1 
-8 PRAMSHTSCCVLLSI
+8 MSHSSCCVLLSV
-23 SLALACRFWSV
+23 SLALCCRLWSV
-34 CAEFPTV
+34 CADFPAV
-41 FGDKSSGFGP
+41 FGDESSGFGP

-64 ESPEDKIIMSCR
+64 ESPENKIMMSCR

-82 ATYRWW
+82 ASYRWR
-88 LDNTEI
+88 LNNTEI
-94 VIGNEDDYSLMGGNL
+94 VIGNDDHYSLMGGNL
-109 VISFPDRSK
+109 VISVPDKSK

-149 SSDER
+149 STDER

-166 LLCDPPPHFPE
+166 LLCDPPPHFPA
-177 DLSFRWMLNE
+177 DLFFRWILNE

-192 PLDKRR
+192 SLDKRR

-243 AERSLRKYP
+243 AERESRF
-252 ADIKVKSPDT
+252 SPC
-262 YTLLG
+262 YILC
-267 QNVTLECFALGN
+267 VCVCVCVRVCVFS
-279 PIPQIRWRKVDGDLP
+279 PIPQIRWRKLDGDLP
-294 VERHNIS
+294 VHRHNIS
-301 MSGSLLHLYDI
+301 MAGSLLHLYDI

-380 RMYGKNHELR
+380 RMHLKSDQLKINLHLA
-390 FTDLTFDDSGM
+390 GM

-420 VFAGAPSFEWNPVKP
+420 VFASAPSFEWNPVKP
-435 KLLGAKNGRVVIA
+435 KLLGAKNGRVVID

-483 LLNVTKSDE
+483 LLNITKSDE
-492 GKYTCLAEN
+492 GKYICFAEN

-520 TLAPSSA
+520 TLAPSNA
-527 DISVGESARMECAAS
+527 DVSVGKSARMECATS

-554 LDAHVIDRDREHY
+554 LDTHVIDFDRDREHY
-567 ESKMDVN
+567 EHKMVN
-574 QDGQAGT
+574 STGT

-609 VTVSAELVVRG
+609 VTASAELVVRG

-625 GGVRVDEVLTSSVRV
+625 GGVRVEEVTTNRVRV
-640 TWSHGTD
+640 IWSHGTD

-654 YSIQYRD
+654 YTIQYRD
-661 VQAQQDWRDASTSPV
+661 VREQQEWREASTSPV

-681 AEMATV
+681 AEMASV

-713 PSPKITTRETRPV
+713 PSPKITTREARPV
-726 VAPSDIGGGGET
+726 VAPSDISGGGGT

-766 PHNDPEWMRVTVTDP
+766 PHNDPEWMTVTVTDP
-781 QARKYVHKDSKIPPS
+781 QAQKYVHKDSKIPPS

-807 SQGEGPFSISA
+807 SQGEGPFSVSA
-818 FIYSSQD
+818 FIYSAQD

-832 IIEARTLSATEA
+832 VIEARTLSATEA
-844 VVSWVPLQLQTVE
+844 VVSWVPVQLQTVE

-911 ASQRHKIYTKKAP
+911 ASQRHKIYTKKARN
-924 PSRPPKIIGTK
+924 RPPKIIGTK
-935 MNYSG
+935 INYSG

-960 GYKVLYRPEGQ
+960 GYKVLYRQEGQ

-1007 VAQVRIADAFI
+1007 VQ
-1018 HWIQDMHKISA
+1018 
-1029 NAAHMK
+1029 
-1035 QMMMRFTVMILMND
+1035 ILSSLMWYLGVKLPI
-1049 QQMENTQMIT
+1049 EPLSGKL

>member
-1 MFAAAIQ
+1 MLAIQ
-8 PRAMSHTSCCVLLSI
+8 STLHVPVKFVSI
-23 SLALACRFWSV
+23 SNVNAALCCIESCVFSLSV
-34 CAEFPTV
+34 SDE
-41 FGDKSSGFGP
+41 SSGFGP

-64 ESPEDKIIMSCR
+64 ESPENKIMMSCR

-82 ATYRWW
+82 ASYRWR
-88 LDNTEI
+88 LNNTEI
-94 VIGNEDDYSLMGGNL
+94 VIGNDDHYSLMGGNL
-109 VISFPDRSK
+109 VISVPDKSK

-149 SSDER
+149 STDER

-166 LLCDPPPHFPE
+166 LLCDPPPHFPA
-177 DLSFRWMLNE
+177 DLFFRWILNE

-192 PLDKRR
+192 SLDKRR

-243 AERSLRKYP
+243 A
-252 ADIKVKSPDT
+252 DT
-262 YTLLG
+262 NGENPLH
-267 QNVTLECFALGN
+267 
-279 PIPQIRWRKVDGDLP
+279 PIPQIRWRKLDGDLP
-294 VERHNIS
+294 VHRHNIS
-301 MSGSLLHLYDI
+301 MAGSLLHLYDI

-380 RMYGKNHELR
+380 RMYAKNHELH

-420 VFAGAPSFEWNPVKP
+420 VFASAPSFEWNPVKP
-435 KLLGAKNGRVVIA
+435 KLLGAKNGRVVID

-483 LLNVTKSDE
+483 LLNITKSDE
-492 GKYTCLAEN
+492 GKYICFAEN

-520 TLAPSSA
+520 TLAPSNA
-527 DISVGESARMECAAS
+527 DVSVGKSARMECATS

-554 LDAHVIDRDREHY
+554 LDTHVIDFDRDREHY
-567 ESKMDVN
+567 EPRLPP
-574 QDGQAGT
+574 
-581 SSSELLISNTQLRHA
+581 SELLISNTQLRHA

-609 VTVSAELVVRG
+609 VTASAELVVRG

-625 GGVRVDEVLTSSVRV
+625 GGVRVEEVTTNRVRV
-640 TWSHGTD
+640 IWSHGTD

-654 YSIQYRD
+654 YTIQYRD
-661 VQAQQDWRDASTSPV
+661 VREQQEWREASTSPV

-681 AEMATV
+681 AEMASV

-713 PSPKITTRETRPV
+713 PSPKITTREARPV
-726 VAPSDIGGGGET
+726 VAPSDISGGGGT

-766 PHNDPEWMRVTVTDP
+766 PHNDPEWMTVTVTDP
-781 QARKYVHKDSKIPPS
+781 QAQKYVHKDSKIPPS

-807 SQGEGPFSISA
+807 SQGEGPFSVSA
-818 FIYSSQD
+818 FIYSAQD

-832 IIEARTLSATEA
+832 VIEARTLSATEA
-844 VVSWVPLQLQTVE
+844 VVSWVPVQLQTVE

-911 ASQRHKIYTKKAP
+911 ASQRHKIYTKKARN
-924 PSRPPKIIGTK
+924 RPPKIIGTK
-935 MNYSG
+935 INYSG

-960 GYKVLYRPEGQ
+960 GYKVLYRQEGQ

-1007 VAQVRIADAFI
+1007 VAQVRIAG
-1018 HWIQDMHKISA
+1018 KTT
-1029 NAAHMK
+1029 
-1035 QMMMRFTVMILMND
+1035 FTLVLMWYLGVKLPI
-1049 QQMENTQMIT
+1049 EPLSGKL

>member
-1 MFAAAIQ
+1 MILRSGGASPAVCV
-8 PRAMSHTSCCVLLSI
+8 CCDD
-23 SLALACRFWSV
+23 WY
-34 CAEFPTV
+34 E
-41 FGDKSSGFGP
+41 SSGFGP

-64 ESPEDKIIMSCR
+64 ESPENKIMMSCHESGLLHI
-76 TRANPP
+76 TK
-82 ATYRWW
+82 
-88 LDNTEI
+88 TEI
-94 VIGNEDDYSLMGGNL
+94 KSP
-109 VISFPDRSK
+109 SFVLD
-118 HAGNY
+118 
-123 SCLASNEFGTLVSQK
+123 
-138 ASVQFGYLDMF
+138 LDMF
-149 SSDER
+149 STDER

-166 LLCDPPPHFPE
+166 LLCDPPPHFPA
-177 DLSFRWMLNE
+177 DLFFRWILNE

-192 PLDKRR
+192 SLDKRR

-243 AERSLRKYP
+243 AEREKYP

-267 QNVTLECFALGN
+267 QNITLECFALGN
-279 PIPQIRWRKVDGDLP
+279 PIPQIRWRKLDGDLP
-294 VERHNIS
+294 VHRHNIS
-301 MSGSLLHLYDI
+301 MAGSLLHLYDI

-327 KGKDRHKV
+327 KGKDRHRV

-380 RMYGKNHELR
+380 RMYAKNHELH

-420 VFAGAPSFEWNPVKP
+420 VFASAPSFEWNPVKP
-435 KLLGAKNGRVVIA
+435 KLLGAKNGRVVID

-483 LLNVTKSDE
+483 LLNITKSDE
-492 GKYTCLAEN
+492 GKYICFAEN

-520 TLAPSSA
+520 TLAPSNA
-527 DISVGESARMECAAS
+527 DVSVGKSARMECATS

-554 LDAHVIDRDREHY
+554 LDTHVIDFDRDREHY
-567 ESKMDVN
+567 EHKMVN
-574 QDGQAGT
+574 
-581 SSSELLISNTQLRHA
+581 SLLISNTQLRHA

-609 VTVSAELVVRG
+609 VTASAELVVRG

-625 GGVRVDEVLTSSVRV
+625 GGVRVEEVTTNRVRV
-640 TWSHGTD
+640 IWSHGTD

-654 YSIQYRD
+654 YTIQYRD
-661 VQAQQDWRDASTSPV
+661 VREQQEWREASTSPV

-681 AEMATV
+681 AEMASV

-713 PSPKITTRETRPV
+713 PSPKITTREARPV
-726 VAPSDIGGGGET
+726 VAPSDISGGGGT

-807 SQGEGPFSISA
+807 SQGEGPFSVSA
-818 FIYSSQD
+818 FIYSAQD

-832 IIEARTLSATEA
+832 VIEARTLSATEA
-844 VVSWVPLQLQTVE
+844 VVSWVPVQLQTVE

-911 ASQRHKIYTKKAP
+911 ASQRHKIYTKKARKSHRSP
-924 PSRPPKIIGTK
+924 NTGFHIG
-935 MNYSG
+935 
-940 TTINIAWEQVEPL
+940 PL

-960 GYKVLYRPEGQ
+960 GYKVLYRQEGQ

-1007 VAQVRIADAFI
+1007 VAQVRIAGKTTFTLHHQQLKFALIFMLI
-1018 HWIQDMHKISA
+1018 IS
-1029 NAAHMK
+1029 
-1035 QMMMRFTVMILMND
+1035 
-1049 QQMENTQMIT
+1049 

>member
-1 MFAAAIQ
+1 
-8 PRAMSHTSCCVLLSI
+8 MSHSSCCVLLSV
-23 SLALACRFWSV
+23 SLALCCRLWSV
-34 CAEFPTV
+34 CADFPAV
-41 FGDKSSGFGP
+41 FGDESSGFGP

-64 ESPEDKIIMSCR
+64 ESPENKIMMSCR

-82 ATYRWW
+82 ASYRWR
-88 LDNTEI
+88 LNNTEI
-94 VIGNEDDYSLMGGNL
+94 VIGNDDHYSLMGGNL
-109 VISFPDRSK
+109 VISVPDKSK

-149 SSDER
+149 STDER

-166 LLCDPPPHFPE
+166 LLCDPPPHFPA
-177 DLSFRWMLNE
+177 DLFFRWILNE

-192 PLDKRR
+192 SLDKRR

-243 AERSLRKYP
+243 AERESRF
-252 ADIKVKSPDT
+252 SPC
-262 YTLLG
+262 YILC
-267 QNVTLECFALGN
+267 VCVCVCVRVCVFS
-279 PIPQIRWRKVDGDLP
+279 PIPQIRWRKLDGDLP
-294 VERHNIS
+294 VHRHNIS
-301 MSGSLLHLYDI
+301 MAGSLLHLYDI

-380 RMYGKNHELR
+380 RMVPYLYY
-390 FTDLTFDDSGM
+390 LTFDDSGM

-420 VFAGAPSFEWNPVKP
+420 VFASAPSFEWNPVKP
-435 KLLGAKNGRVVIA
+435 KLLGAKNGRVVID

-483 LLNVTKSDE
+483 LLNITKSDE
-492 GKYTCLAEN
+492 GKYICFAEN

-520 TLAPSSA
+520 TLAPSNA
-527 DISVGESARMECAAS
+527 DVSVGKSARMECATS

-554 LDAHVIDRDREHY
+554 LDTHVIDFDRDREHY
-567 ESKMDVN
+567 EHKMVN
-574 QDGQAGT
+574 STGT

-609 VTVSAELVVRG
+609 VTASAELVVRG

-625 GGVRVDEVLTSSVRV
+625 GGVRVEEVTTNRVRV
-640 TWSHGTD
+640 IWSHGTD

-654 YSIQYRD
+654 YTIQYRD
-661 VQAQQDWRDASTSPV
+661 VREQQEWREASTSPV

-681 AEMATV
+681 AEMASV

-713 PSPKITTRETRPV
+713 PSPKITTREARPV
-726 VAPSDIGGGGET
+726 VAPSDISGGGGT

-766 PHNDPEWMRVTVTDP
+766 PHNDPEWMTVTVTDP
-781 QARKYVHKDSKIPPS
+781 QAQKYVHKDSKIPPS

-807 SQGEGPFSISA
+807 SQGEGPFSVSA
-818 FIYSSQD
+818 FIYSAQD

-832 IIEARTLSATEA
+832 VIEARTLSATEA
-844 VVSWVPLQLQTVE
+844 VVSWVPVQLQTVE

-911 ASQRHKIYTKKAP
+911 ASQRHKIYTKKARN
-924 PSRPPKIIGTK
+924 RPPKIIGTK
-935 MNYSG
+935 INYSG

-960 GYKVLYRPEGQ
+960 GYKVLYRQEGQ

-1007 VAQVRIADAFI
+1007 VQ
-1018 HWIQDMHKISA
+1018 
-1029 NAAHMK
+1029 
-1035 QMMMRFTVMILMND
+1035 ILSSLMWYLGVKLPI
-1049 QQMENTQMIT
+1049 EPLSGKL

>member
-1 MFAAAIQ
+1 I
-8 PRAMSHTSCCVLLSI
+8 CLYIVLK
-23 SLALACRFWSV
+23 SLRFSL
-34 CAEFPTV
+34 V
-41 FGDKSSGFGP
+41 FSFSRFNKSSGFGP

-94 VIGNEDDYSLMGGNL
+94 IIGNEDDYSLMGGNL

-243 AERSLRKYP
+243 AEKYP

-267 QNVTLECFALGN
+267 QNITLECFALGN

-349 SSSERDIGGDYIM
+349 SSSERDIGSDYIM

-435 KLLGAKNGRVVIA
+435 KLLGANNGRVVIA

-492 GKYTCLAEN
+492 GKYTCFAEN

-554 LDAHVIDRDREHY
+554 LDAHVIDFDRDREHY
-567 ESKMDVN
+567 ECKMVN
-574 QDGQAGT
+574 
-581 SSSELLISNTQLRHA
+581 SVFKLLISNTQLRHA

-609 VTVSAELVVRG
+609 ITVSAELVVRG
-620 PPGPP
+620 PPG
-625 GGVRVDEVLTSSVRV
+625 GVRVDEVMTSSVRV

-755 GSNFGYIIAFK
+755 GNNFGYIIAFK

-807 SQGEGPFSISA
+807 SQGEGPFSVMILLMCVSIS
-818 FIYSSQD
+818 

-844 VVSWVPLQLQTVE
+844 VVSWVPLHMLIS
-857 GYQVRYW
+857 GLFRYW

-911 ASQRHKIYTKKAP
+911 ASQRHKIYTKKARK
-924 PSRPPKIIGTK
+924 SHRSQKTGFQTR
-935 MNYSG
+935 
-940 TTINIAWEQVEPL
+940 PL

-1007 VAQVRIADAFI
+1007 VAQVRIAGKNTFTLVHED
-1018 HWIQDMHKISA
+1018 
-1029 NAAHMK
+1029 
-1035 QMMMRFTVMILMND
+1035 RFWRCFYVKVTYK
-1049 QQMENTQMIT
+1049 

>member
-1 MFAAAIQ
+1 MIAAAVQ
-8 PRAMSHTSCCVLLSI
+8 PRAMTHTSCCVLLSI
-23 SLALACRFWSV
+23 SLVLTCCFWSV
-34 CAEFPTV
+34 CADVPAV
-41 FGDKSSGFGP
+41 FGDEASGYGP

-76 TRANPP
+76 TRANPA
-82 ATYRWW
+82 ATYRWR
-88 LDNTEI
+88 LDKTDI
-94 VIGNEDDYSLMGGNL
+94 VLGNDDHYSLAGGNL
-109 VISFPDRSK
+109 VISFPDKSK

-123 SCLASNEFGTLVSQK
+123 SCLASNEFGTVVSQK

-149 SSDER
+149 STDER

-166 LLCDPPPHFPE
+166 LLCAPPPHFPE

-210 TVRASDSGNYS
+210 TVRAPDSGNYS

-262 YTLLG
+262 YTLAG

-294 VERHNIS
+294 LHRHNIG

-335 HLYVEGAPEWVEKI
+335 HLYVEGAPEWEEKI

-362 SCLASGKP
+362 SCLAGGKP

-380 RMYGKNHELR
+380 RMYAKNHELR
-390 FTDLTFDDSGM
+390 FADLTFEDSGM

-435 KLLGAKNGRVVIA
+435 KLLGAKNGHVVID

-477 PDGSLE
+477 QDGSLE

-492 GKYTCLAEN
+492 GKYTCFAEN

-507 SSGSLSVTDATKI
+507 STGSLSVTDATKI
-520 TLAPSSA
+520 TLAPSNA
-527 DISVGESARMECAAS
+527 DVSVGESARMECAAS

-554 LDAHVIDRDREHY
+554 LDAKVIDFDRDREHY
-567 ESKMDVN
+567 ERKMDVN

-596 GRYSCT
+596 GRYRCT

-609 VTVSAELVVRG
+609 ITASAELVVRG

-647 NLSPISK
+647 NLSPISR
-654 YSIQYRD
+654 YNVQYRD
-661 VQAQQDWRDASTSPV
+661 VKAQQEWRDASTAPV

-713 PSPKITTRETRPV
+713 PSPKITTKEARPV
-726 VAPSDIGGGGET
+726 VAPSDVGGGGGS

-745 WTPVQPQYYY
+745 WTPVQQQYYY

-781 QARKYVHKDSKIPPS
+781 QAQKYVHKDAKILPS
-796 TRFEVKMKAFN
+796 TKFEVKMKAFN

-818 FIYSSQD
+818 FIYSAQD

-832 IIEARTLSATEA
+832 IIETRTLSATEA
-844 VVSWVPLQLQTVE
+844 VLSWVPVQMQTVE

-872 SAQRA
+872 SVQH
-877 LVSSREN
+877 VVVVSREN
-884 HTRLD
+884 YTRLE

-911 ASQRHKIYTKKAP
+911 ASQRHKIHTKKSP
-924 PSRPPKIIGTK
+924 PSRPPKIISTK
-935 MNYSG
+935 MNNRG
-940 TTINIAWEQVEPL
+940 ICITWEQVEPL

-971 PSGMLY
+971 PNGMLY
-977 TTVKQSIDLPMKK
+977 TTIKHSIELPIKK

-1007 VAQVRIADAFI
+1007 VAQVRVAG
-1018 HWIQDMHKISA
+1018 
-1029 NAAHMK
+1029 AAVLLSPSLG
-1035 QMMMRFTVMILMND
+1035 FFSLLLTVLLSLIL
-1049 QQMENTQMIT
+1049 

>member
-1 MFAAAIQ
+1 MCFE
-8 PRAMSHTSCCVLLSI
+8 
-23 SLALACRFWSV
+23 SLA
-34 CAEFPTV
+34 V
-41 FGDKSSGFGP
+41 FFSDESSGFGP

-82 ATYRWW
+82 ATYRWR

-94 VIGNEDDYSLMGGNL
+94 VIGNDDHYSLMGGNL
-109 VISFPDRSK
+109 VISFPDKSK

-166 LLCDPPPHFPE
+166 LLCAPPPHLPE

-192 PLDKRR
+192 LLDKRR

-243 AERSLRKYP
+243 AEREKYP
-252 ADIKVKSPDT
+252 ADIKVKSADT
-262 YTLLG
+262 YTLMG
-267 QNVTLECFALGN
+267 QNITLECFALGN

-294 VERHNIS
+294 VYRHNIS

-322 EADNS
+322 EANNS

-335 HLYVEGAPEWVEKI
+335 HLYVEAPEWVEKI

-380 RMYGKNHELR
+380 RMYAKNHELR

-435 KLLGAKNGRVVIA
+435 KLLGAKNGRVVID

-453 APRPSIS
+453 APQPSIS

-492 GKYTCLAEN
+492 GKYTCFAEN

-507 SSGSLSVTDATKI
+507 STGSLSVTDATKI
-520 TLAPSSA
+520 TLAPSNA
-527 DISVGESARMECAAS
+527 DISVGESTRMECAAS

-554 LDAHVIDRDREHY
+554 LDAHAIDFDQDREHY
-567 ESKMDVN
+567 ERKM
-574 QDGQAGT
+574 AGT

-625 GGVRVDEVLTSSVRV
+625 GGVRVDEVMTSSVRV

-654 YSIQYRD
+654 YSVQYRD
-661 VQAQQDWRDASTSPV
+661 ERAQQDWRDASTSPV

-681 AEMATV
+681 AEMASV

-713 PSPKITTRETRPV
+713 PSPKITTREARPV
-726 VAPSDIGGGGET
+726 VAPSEIGGGGGT

-781 QARKYVHKDSKIPPS
+781 QTQKYVHKDSKIPPS

-807 SQGEGPFSISA
+807 SQGEGPFSVSA
-818 FIYSSQD
+818 FICSAQDGGDLTDVCFHLSSCRSSHHHRGED
-825 VPAEAPT
+825 
-832 IIEARTLSATEA
+832 A
-844 VVSWVPLQLQTVE
+844 VGHRS
-857 GYQVRYW
+857 R
-864 RESVENEA
+864 RNEA
-872 SAQRA
+872 SAQRV
-877 LVSSREN
+877 LVPSREN

-911 ASQRHKIYTKKAP
+911 ASQRHKIYTKRAP

-971 PSGMLY
+971 PNGVLY

-1007 VAQVRIADAFI
+1007 VAQVRILYNSMAFI
-1018 HWIQDMHKISA
+1018 LDDT
-1029 NAAHMK
+1029 
-1035 QMMMRFTVMILMND
+1035 FTNI
-1049 QQMENTQMIT
+1049 

>member
-1 MFAAAIQ
+1 MCFE
-8 PRAMSHTSCCVLLSI
+8 SLCVFFS
-23 SLALACRFWSV
+23 
-34 CAEFPTV
+34 
-41 FGDKSSGFGP
+41 DKSSGFGP

-243 AERSLRKYP
+243 AEREKYP

-335 HLYVEGAPEWVEKI
+335 HLYVEAPEWVEKI

-435 KLLGAKNGRVVIA
+435 KLLGAKNGRVVID

-567 ESKMDVN
+567 ESKM
-574 QDGQAGT
+574 AGT

-745 WTPVQPQYYY
+745 WMPVQPQYYY

-1007 VAQVRIADAFI
+1007 VAQVRIAG
-1018 HWIQDMHKISA
+1018 K
-1029 NAAHMK
+1029 NT
-1035 QMMMRFTVMILMND
+1035 FTLVCFYA
-1049 QQMENTQMIT
+1049 Q

>member
-1 MFAAAIQ
+1 DYMLILVKVLAILLFAI
-8 PRAMSHTSCCVLLSI
+8 CI
-23 SLALACRFWSV
+23 SLIIIRYSIN
-34 CAEFPTV
+34 E
-41 FGDKSSGFGP
+41 SSGFGP

-82 ATYRWW
+82 ATYRWR

-94 VIGNEDDYSLMGGNL
+94 VIGNDDHYSLMGGNL
-109 VISFPDRSK
+109 VISFPDKSK

-166 LLCDPPPHFPE
+166 LLCAPPPHLPE

-192 PLDKRR
+192 LLDKRR

-243 AERSLRKYP
+243 AEREKYP
-252 ADIKVKSPDT
+252 ADIKVKSADT
-262 YTLLG
+262 YTLMG
-267 QNVTLECFALGN
+267 QNITLECFALGN

-294 VERHNIS
+294 VYRHNIS

-322 EADNS
+322 EANNS

-335 HLYVEGAPEWVEKI
+335 HLYVEAPEWVEKI

-380 RMYGKNHELR
+380 RMCVYSNHELR

-435 KLLGAKNGRVVIA
+435 KLLGAKNGRVVID

-453 APRPSIS
+453 APQPSIS

-492 GKYTCLAEN
+492 GKYTCFAEN

-507 SSGSLSVTDATKI
+507 STGSLSVTDATKI
-520 TLAPSSA
+520 TLAPSNA
-527 DISVGESARMECAAS
+527 DISVGESTRMECAAS

-554 LDAHVIDRDREHY
+554 LDAHAIDFDQDREHY
-567 ESKMDVN
+567 ERKM
-574 QDGQAGT
+574 AGT

-625 GGVRVDEVLTSSVRV
+625 GGVRVDEVMTSSVRV

-654 YSIQYRD
+654 YSVQYRD
-661 VQAQQDWRDASTSPV
+661 ERAQQDWRDASTSPV

-681 AEMATV
+681 AEMASV

-713 PSPKITTRETRPV
+713 PSPKITTREARPV
-726 VAPSDIGGGGET
+726 VAPSEIGGGGGT

-781 QARKYVHKDSKIPPS
+781 QTQKYVHKDSKIPPS

-807 SQGEGPFSISA
+807 SQGEGPFSVSA
-818 FIYSSQD
+818 FICSAQDGGDLTDVCFHLSSCRSSHHHRGED
-825 VPAEAPT
+825 
-832 IIEARTLSATEA
+832 
-844 VVSWVPLQLQTVE
+844 
-857 GYQVRYW
+857 
-864 RESVENEA
+864 NEA
-872 SAQRA
+872 SAQRV
-877 LVSSREN
+877 LVPSREN

-911 ASQRHKIYTKKAP
+911 ASQRHKIYTKRAP

-971 PSGMLY
+971 PNGVLY

-1007 VAQVRIADAFI
+1007 VAQVRIAA
-1018 HWIQDMHKISA
+1018 
-1029 NAAHMK
+1029 
-1035 QMMMRFTVMILMND
+1035 L
-1049 QQMENTQMIT
+1049 